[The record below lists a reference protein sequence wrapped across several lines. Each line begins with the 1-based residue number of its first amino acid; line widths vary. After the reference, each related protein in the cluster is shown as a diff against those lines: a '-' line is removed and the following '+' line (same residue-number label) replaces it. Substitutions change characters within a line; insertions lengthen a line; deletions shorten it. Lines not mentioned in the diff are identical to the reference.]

1 MTWEVTAPAVHEV
14 PEFDVDAYLR
24 SQEPGYVMAAVHE
37 LPEYKLET
45 PRVETPV
52 TTATTATAPATSTNV
67 STSNTVV
74 STSVET
80 TQAKLPDTGEVPAL
94 MTVFE
99 GLGLFMSGLGL
110 AATGRK
116 RRQ

>member
-1 MTWEVTAPAVHEV
+1 
-14 PEFDVDAYLR
+14 
-24 SQEPGYVMAAVHE
+24 MAAVHE

-52 TTATTATAPATSTNV
+52 ATATTTQTTSTNV
-67 STSNTVV
+67 STSHAVV
-74 STSVET
+74 PTSVET
-80 TQAKLPDTGEVPAL
+80 TQAKLPDTGEAPAL

-110 AATGRK
+110 AVTGRK